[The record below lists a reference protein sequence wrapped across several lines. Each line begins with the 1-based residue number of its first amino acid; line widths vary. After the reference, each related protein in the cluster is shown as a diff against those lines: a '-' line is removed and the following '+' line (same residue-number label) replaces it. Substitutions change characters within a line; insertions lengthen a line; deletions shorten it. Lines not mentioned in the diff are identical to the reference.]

1 MRGRRGTRTVT
12 QEPATREAATQESA
26 TQEAATQEAATQEA
40 ATQEVATQEA
50 AAQGAATQAA
60 TPTTFHSFFKLPL
73 ELRIT
78 IWNLSIEPR
87 YVKIK
92 WSGKHR
98 RCINS
103 STGNSIPALL
113 HTCQE
118 SRTEALKTYAL
129 CFGRTPEFATVYF
142 SYELDA
148 AYIHWETFGAAPG
161 RLGRK
166 IGEVDFSRVRRLLI
180 HEYSLMAHVEDRMRE
195 LTRFTGLKAM
205 VVICEEES
213 TGDQFG
219 CNAVIEMAAVIDDA
233 AEKLGGPVCS
243 WPQLACLRSHDQEND
258 PDDLTADYPGEC
270 SRHWWFEGWNQRAF
284 VGGQKLEWAK
294 TLGPILDVT
303 YIEDEQSMMERL
315 FLIAMLRRMERGE
328 PLGDLADL
336 F

>member
-1 MRGRRGTRTVT
+1 MRGRKDTRIVT
-12 QEPATREAATQESA
+12 QETA
-26 TQEAATQEAATQEA
+26 TQEAATQ
-40 ATQEVATQEA
+40 A
-50 AAQGAATQAA
+50 AAL
-60 TPTTFHSFFKLPL
+60 TTFHSFFKLPL

-78 IWNLSIEPR
+78 IWNLSLEPR

-98 RCINS
+98 RCIS
-103 STGNSIPALL
+103 SNTENSIPALL

-129 CFGRTPEFATVYF
+129 CFGHTPEFATVYF

-166 IGEVDFSRVRRLLI
+166 IGEVDFARVRRLLI
-180 HEYSLMAHVEDRMRE
+180 HEYSLMAHVEDSMRE

-205 VVICEEES
+205 VVICEADS
-213 TGDQFG
+213 TGEQFG
-219 CNAVIEMAAVIDDA
+219 CNAVIDIAGMIDEAAAREDGTVY
-233 AEKLGGPVCS
+233 S
-243 WPQLACLRSHDQEND
+243 WPQLACLRSHDQDSD
-258 PDDLTADYPGEC
+258 PDDVTADYPDEC
-270 SRHWWFEGWNQRAF
+270 SRHWWFEGWNQKAS
-284 VGGQKLEWAK
+284 VGGQKLEWGK
-294 TLGPILDVT
+294 TLGTLLDVT
-303 YIEDEQSMMERL
+303 YMEDEESMMERL

-328 PLGDLADL
+328 PVGDLADL